1 MSLCSSSSSS
11 AWLRPRNAFLA
22 LLHISL
28 VTLSFY
34 VRTSEAIT
42 VPVRLPAS
50 PGYQGRSNACP
61 PRCAASGPNPAN
73 WSLYHNF
80 EQFSSCQ
87 ESLFY
92 SFSFLDPV
100 DDPDTFHHI
109 YTCTSFG
116 PDWGNLNLLANTS
129 SQSAAVDVNGT
140 YQIGSWPSAPGSSV
154 SSSLAT
160 LTNQFRQYLSLS
172 DDLGSGSVN
181 RPTILFASYGSISVG
196 LYIGQGLQ
204 NQGIGNIALGYLE
217 NSIATSNVSS
227 PQVAMQFCQPGQTS
241 DHIFGLIATG
251 NGTFVAVQNAIT
263 SWSKA
268 ECLTFPLVQNITG
281 TVPLLT
287 PLFTSSTNI
296 TNITTNSTSTSTSGN
311 ATSVRGRAMAPRTTC
326 STVEVVS
333 GDSCGSLAQKCGITA
348 AQFTQYN
355 SESNECSTLQPGE
368 HVCCS
373 AGTLP
378 DFQPQPQPDGTCA
391 VYTIQPG
398 DDCSAIAATY
408 SLTVADISSF
418 NTDTW
423 AWNGCSLLYPNDI
436 ICLSTGSPPMPASI
450 SNAVCGPQVPGT
462 ATPPSGT
469 DLSTLNPCPLNACC
483 DIWGQVSTYSR
494 SFPFTQRL
502 SLRSLQLLA
511 INDVAN
517 HHLSAVRQPISALTP
532 ARVPLEP
539 QLLAPMAVSP
549 TAAPI
554 SC

>member
-1 MSLCSSSSSS
+1 
-11 AWLRPRNAFLA
+11 
-22 LLHISL
+22 
-28 VTLSFY
+28 
-34 VRTSEAIT
+34 
-42 VPVRLPAS
+42 
-50 PGYQGRSNACP
+50 
-61 PRCAASGPNPAN
+61 
-73 WSLYHNF
+73 
-80 EQFSSCQ
+80 
-87 ESLFY
+87 
-92 SFSFLDPV
+92 
-100 DDPDTFHHI
+100 
-109 YTCTSFG
+109 
-116 PDWGNLNLLANTS
+116 
-129 SQSAAVDVNGT
+129 
-140 YQIGSWPSAPGSSV
+140 
-154 SSSLAT
+154 
-160 LTNQFRQYLSLS
+160 
-172 DDLGSGSVN
+172 
-181 RPTILFASYGSISVG
+181 
-196 LYIGQGLQ
+196 
-204 NQGIGNIALGYLE
+204 
-217 NSIATSNVSS
+217 
-227 PQVAMQFCQPGQTS
+227 
-241 DHIFGLIATG
+241 
-251 NGTFVAVQNAIT
+251 
-263 SWSKA
+263 
-268 ECLTFPLVQNITG
+268 
-281 TVPLLT
+281 
-287 PLFTSSTNI
+287 
-296 TNITTNSTSTSTSGN
+296 
-311 ATSVRGRAMAPRTTC
+311 MAPRTTC